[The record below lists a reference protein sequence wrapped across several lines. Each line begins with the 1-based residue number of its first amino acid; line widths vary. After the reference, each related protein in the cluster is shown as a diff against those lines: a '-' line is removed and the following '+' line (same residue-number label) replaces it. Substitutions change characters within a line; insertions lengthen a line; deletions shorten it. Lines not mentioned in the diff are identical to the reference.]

1 MIVGELEPFG
11 TVLEPIELRRAGDQI
26 AERLVTAIA
35 LGEFVPGQRLPSERA
50 LSALLGV
57 SRKSVREALHSLVD
71 SGYVEILR
79 GRNGGAVVRQEWL
92 PTSTEMVRRTLG
104 ENWAAFEQLFD
115 LRQLVEPLIART
127 AAERRTT
134 DDLEAIAAACAAYD
148 AAPDRDAS
156 RAADAA
162 LHSTIADATHNDYLA
177 ALSRQIRAQ
186 VTLGFAAEPY
196 TVGIREQAIVHH
208 GQLVE
213 AIEAAES
220 ERAAAI
226 AREHFR
232 LTEDALRR
240 LAGRVEVPR

>member
-1 MIVGELEPFG
+1 MIIGELEPFG
-11 TVLEPIELRRAGDQI
+11 GVLEPVELRRAGEQI

-92 PTSTEMVRRTLG
+92 PTSTEIVRRTLG
-104 ENWAAFEQLFD
+104 EHWSAFEQLFD

-127 AAERRTT
+127 AAERRTS
-134 DDLEAIAAACAAYD
+134 DDLAAITAACAAYD

-162 LHSTIADATHNDYLA
+162 LHTTVADATHNDYLA

-186 VTLGFAAEPY
+186 VTLGFGAEPY
-196 TVGIREQAIVHH
+196 TAAIREQAILHH
-208 GQLVE
+208 GALVE
-213 AIEAAES
+213 AIAATEG